1 MLQLV
6 KKYLSQFP
14 RQQIHRKSTIISIL
28 LRRIQFK
35 RISYIKSNKSTPEI
49 IKIIYYCN
57 NKTTCI
63 KDLQNYIPKIFQQEV
78 SEHCSH
84 LTASTFVLFYEFL
97 IQPLQTYADSVCT
110 KKLPQTFVFHG
121 CWHRNII
128 DEKPWLKLTC

>member
-14 RQQIHRKSTIISIL
+14 WEHIHRKNTIISTL
-28 LRRIQFK
+28 LRSIQFK
-35 RISYIKSNKSTPEI
+35 RISYIKSNKSTPKI

-57 NKTTCI
+57 SKTTCI

-97 IQPLQTYADSVCT
+97 IQPLQTYADSACT
-110 KKLPQTFVFHG
+110 KNCP
-121 CWHRNII
+121 
-128 DEKPWLKLTC
+128 KPLYFMDVDIEISLIKNLG